1 MKELVVG
8 GESHTH
14 SSQHFPGTLTR
25 RGMGQSGLGSRT
37 SMPQSGTQPTAPSR
51 HVHWYL
57 QLLWN
62 DSPLRYTFPPNTQGA
77 PSRAVVERSKKLLTR
92 RKESGTIVNVM
103 RISCHSTVSSHM
115 LKAYQCRLQCVGC
128 LVTRSH
134 SRDLCEG
141 RTHLSQCTALPA
153 V

>member
-1 MKELVVG
+1 MG

-14 SSQHFPGTLTR
+14 SSQHFPGTLTL
-25 RGMGQSGLGSRT
+25 RGIGQSGLGSRT

-77 PSRAVVERSKKLLTR
+77 PSRAVVNEIRKVVSTKERANNDWNWNWKKFF
-92 RKESGTIVNVM
+92 KVF
-103 RISCHSTVSSHM
+103 
-115 LKAYQCRLQCVGC
+115 
-128 LVTRSH
+128 
-134 SRDLCEG
+134 
-141 RTHLSQCTALPA
+141 
-153 V
+153 